1 VKVLIRE
8 GLYSPE
14 QIADLLLLS
23 VWNPYASEPHED
35 FRRAPFRARKVLL
48 NRPKRPKPRTS
59 ESMMYLA
66 AYDYQ
71 QKARSKGK
79 RCADQTA
86 LKKVWGGGGRS
97 LWDKLNAQ
105 GQTLEQVVLAI
116 SENTGVKF

>member
-14 QIADLLLLS
+14 EIADLLLLAVS
-23 VWNPYASEPHED
+23 DTPRP
-35 FRRAPFRARKVLL
+35 RLRARAILV
-48 NRPKRPKPRTS
+48 NRPNQPKPRTS
-59 ESMMYLA
+59 ESMMYLV

-71 QKARSKGK
+71 QKVRAKGK

-97 LWDKLNAQ
+97 LWEKLKAQ
-105 GQTLEQVVLAI
+105 RQTLEQVALSI
-116 SENTGVKF
+116 SENTPLKFW